1 MNNVIKTVVTF
12 GTGFVTGFVTSK
24 VINKIVK
31 THKDKKESK

>member
-24 VINKIVK
+24 VVNKIVK
-31 THKDKKESK
+31 THKGKKESK